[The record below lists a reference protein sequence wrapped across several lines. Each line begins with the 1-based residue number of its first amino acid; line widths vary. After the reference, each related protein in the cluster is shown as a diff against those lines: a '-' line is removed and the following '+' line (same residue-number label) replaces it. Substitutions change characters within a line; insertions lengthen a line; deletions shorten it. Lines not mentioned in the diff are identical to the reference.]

1 MIGIESGRSE
11 RGVVTIY
18 IAAPILDITRHI
30 RHNFAVEREND
41 CIQWNGSGTK
51 TSLYLHFVLWRQ
63 IQMAIATVVHN
74 VVNLLIAGCCPD
86 P

>member
-41 CIQWNGSGTK
+41 CIKHIQWNGSGTK
-51 TSLYLHFVLWRQ
+51 TSLYLHFVQ
-63 IQMAIATVVHN
+63 YN
-74 VVNLLIAGCCPD
+74 VTSDADDHCN
-86 P
+86 

>member
-41 CIQWNGSGTK
+41 CIQWFCTK
-51 TSLYLHFVLWRQ
+51 T
-63 IQMAIATVVHN
+63 
-74 VVNLLIAGCCPD
+74 LL
-86 P
+86 

>member
-41 CIQWNGSGTK
+41 WIQWIRYKNITLFAFCTV
-51 TSLYLHFVLWRQ
+51 TSD
-63 IQMAIATVVHN
+63 
-74 VVNLLIAGCCPD
+74 PD
-86 P
+86 DHCN

>member
-30 RHNFAVEREND
+30 RHNFAGEREND
-41 CIQWNGSGTK
+41 CIQRIQWICTK
-51 TSLYLHFVLWRQ
+51 T
-63 IQMAIATVVHN
+63 
-74 VVNLLIAGCCPD
+74 
-86 P
+86 